1 MIADTD
7 LLEIKPPQPSTA
19 ATAQHVQSGLP
30 LPKPTRVRSFSP
42 LEWEEFIEEWATSL
56 GNAYFQV
63 RRFGGA
69 GDMGV
74 DIAGFTDKSLFKG
87 VWDNH
92 QCKHY
97 DHPLRPSDI
106 WVELGKVVY
115 YSHLGDYVPPR
126 SYFFACPQ
134 GIGTTL
140 EKLLGDPE
148 KLKQGLRENWD
159 KYCLKGITDTCEV
172 PLAGGLLTDFEGF
185 PFSIFSSKS
194 LLELIEGHSSTIY
207 HSVRF
212 GGGLKPRPAVSPP
225 PTDPDPEESRY
236 IRKLFDAY
244 GDLLGTPIATTGD
257 LLPHPVL
264 SRDFLRQRER
274 FYHAEALK
282 NFARDTVP
290 EGTFIAL
297 QDEIF
302 HGVIDLCEGAH
313 ANGFERMKATV
324 AQAAQV
330 AGTSNPLA
338 PATKTQ
344 DRQGICHQLAN
355 EDRLNWLPRND

>member
-7 LLEIKPPQPSTA
+7 LFEIKSPRPS
-19 ATAQHVQSGLP
+19 ATATAEHVQSGLP
-30 LPKPTRVRSFSP
+30 LPKPARVRSFSP
-42 LEWEEFIEEWATSL
+42 AEWEEFIEEWATSL
-56 GNAYFQV
+56 IDSYFKV

-74 DIAGFTDKSLFKG
+74 DIGGFTDERMFKG
-87 VWDNH
+87 VWDNY

-97 DHPLRPSDI
+97 AHPLRPSDI
-106 WVELGKVVY
+106 WVEFGKVVY
-115 YSHLGDYVPPR
+115 YSHLGEYNLPR
-126 SYFFACPQ
+126 LYFFVCPQ

-148 KLKQGLRENWD
+148 RLKQGLRENWN
-159 KYCLKGITDTCEV
+159 KHCLKGITDTSEV
-172 PLAGGLLTDFEGF
+172 PLTGGLVSHFEAF

-194 LLELIEGHSSTIY
+194 LLELIEGHSHTIY

-212 GGGLKPRPAVSPP
+212 GGGLKPRPAVPSP
-225 PTDPDPEESRY
+225 PTDPHPEESRY
-236 IRKLFDAY
+236 IRQLFDAY
-244 GDLLGTPIATTGD
+244 GDHLGVPIASTGD
-257 LLPHPVL
+257 LSRHTVL

-290 EGTFIAL
+290 EGTFAAL

-302 HGVIDLCEGAH
+302 HGVIDHCEGVH

-324 AQAAQV
+324 AQAAHV
-330 AGTSNPLA
+330 ASTSNPLV

-355 EDRLNWLPRND
+355 EDRLNWVPSDG

>member
-1 MIADTD
+1 MITDTD
-7 LLEIKPPQPSTA
+7 LIEIKPRQPLTT
-19 ATAQHVQSGLP
+19 ATADHAQSGLP
-30 LPKPTRVRSFSP
+30 LPKPARVRMFSP
-42 LEWEEFIEEWATSL
+42 EEWEEFIEEWATSL
-56 GNAYFQV
+56 GCAYVKV
-63 RRFGGA
+63 RRFGGS

-74 DIAGFTDKSLFKG
+74 DIGGFTEESLFRG
-87 VWDNH
+87 IWDNH

-115 YSHLGDYVPPR
+115 YSHLGEYTPPR

-148 KLKQGLRENWD
+148 KLKQGLRDSWGR
-159 KYCLKGITDTCEV
+159 YCLKGITDKCEV
-172 PLAGGLLTDFEGF
+172 PLIGDLLTHFETF

-194 LLELIEGHSSTIY
+194 LLELIDGHSRTIY

-212 GGGLKPRPAVSPP
+212 GGGLRPRPAVPVP
-225 PTDPDPEESRY
+225 PTDPHPEESRY
-236 IRKLFDAY
+236 IRQLFDAY
-244 GDLLGTPIATTGD
+244 GDHLGTPIGSTGD
-257 LLPHPVL
+257 LTAYPEL
-264 SRDFLRQRER
+264 SQDFLRQRER
-274 FYHAEALK
+274 FYHAESLK

-290 EGTFIAL
+290 DGIFAAL
-297 QDEIF
+297 QNEIF
-302 HGVIDLCEGAH
+302 YGVIDLCEDAH
-313 ANGFERMKATV
+313 ASGFYRMKATM

-330 AGTSNPLA
+330 AVTSNPLA
-338 PATKTQ
+338 LATKTQ

-355 EDRLNWLPRND
+355 EDRLNWVPGNG